1 MKYIFFINILSF
13 LLYGFDK
20 LLAKKKKFRISEKL
34 LFLISLMGGPYGA
47 ILGSNIFKHK
57 TKKLKF
63 NILNKSM
70 AIIWFLYFLCLIFDK
85 I

>member
-1 MKYIFFINILSF
+1 MKYIVFINMLSF

-34 LFLISLMGGPYGA
+34 LLFISIMGGPYGA

-70 AIIWFLYFLCLIFDK
+70 AIIWSIYFLCLIFDN

>member
-1 MKYIFFINILSF
+1 MKYIVFINMLSF

-34 LFLISLMGGPYGA
+34 LLFISIMGGPYGA

-63 NILNKSM
+63 NISNKSM
-70 AIIWFLYFLCLIFDK
+70 AIIWSIYFLYLILR
-85 I
+85 

>member
-1 MKYIFFINILSF
+1 MKYIVFINMLSF

-20 LLAKKKKFRISEKL
+20 LLAEKKKFRISEKL
-34 LFLISLMGGPYGA
+34 LLFISIMGGPYGA

-70 AIIWFLYFLCLIFDK
+70 AIIWSIYFLCLIFDK
-85 I
+85 M

>member
-1 MKYIFFINILSF
+1 MKYIVFINMLSF

-34 LFLISLMGGPYGA
+34 LFLISFMGGPYGA

-57 TKKLKF
+57 TKKFKF

-70 AIIWFLYFLCLIFDK
+70 TIIWFIYFLWLIFDK
-85 I
+85 M

>member
-1 MKYIFFINILSF
+1 MKYIVFINMLSF

-34 LFLISLMGGPYGA
+34 LLFISIMGGPYGA

-70 AIIWFLYFLCLIFDK
+70 AIIWSIYFLYLILR
-85 I
+85 

>member
-1 MKYIFFINILSF
+1 MKYIVFINMLSF

-34 LFLISLMGGPYGA
+34 LLFISIMGGPYGA

-70 AIIWFLYFLCLIFDK
+70 AIICSIYFLYLILR
-85 I
+85 

>member
-1 MKYIFFINILSF
+1 MKYIVFINMLSF

-34 LFLISLMGGPYGA
+34 LLFISIMGGPYGA

-57 TKKLKF
+57 IKKE
-63 NILNKSM
+63 
-70 AIIWFLYFLCLIFDK
+70 
-85 I
+85 